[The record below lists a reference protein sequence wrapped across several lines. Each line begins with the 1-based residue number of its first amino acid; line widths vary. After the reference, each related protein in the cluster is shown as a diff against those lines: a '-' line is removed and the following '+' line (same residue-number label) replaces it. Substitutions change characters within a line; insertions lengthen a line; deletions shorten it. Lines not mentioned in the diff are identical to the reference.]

1 MKSKNPLALYDFPVL
16 FIKILIYHYLSEIAC
31 LCLSV
36 LLNASNIFVQRDLK
50 KWSEG
55 QTDRRKWGA
64 LKKFFS
70 LLYETHNGI
79 R

>member
-1 MKSKNPLALYDFPVL
+1 LYDFPVL

-50 KWSEG
+50 K
-55 QTDRRKWGA
+55 
-64 LKKFFS
+64 
-70 LLYETHNGI
+70 
-79 R
+79 